1 MATQKDIYE
10 KLNLFYL
17 GKGVDV
23 DSGELT
29 DDLLLVKNKNL
40 TTHAAIIGM
49 TGSGKTGLGIGIIEE
64 AILDGIPSIII
75 DPKGDMGNLLL
86 TFPEFKPEDFLPWV
100 DENVANQKGLTKE
113 EFAAK
118 QASLWKNGIESWGQ
132 DSDRVKRL
140 KESQE
145 ITIYTPG
152 SSAGV
157 PISILSSFEAPS
169 EEVLS
174 DSDTYSYLLNSTVS
188 SILALLG
195 ENKDLINSKEAI
207 LISNIFNYY
216 WKKGV
221 SLSLEELIG
230 AITSP
235 PFEKIGVMELKDFY
249 PQNERMK
256 LAFSLNN
263 IIASPTFSSWLEGV
277 ELDINKLLYDEN
289 AKPRTAILNI
299 AHLDDNQR
307 MFFVTLFLNKYVSWM
322 RMQRGSSSLKTLL
335 YMDEIFG
342 YFPATKNPPS
352 KAPMLLLLKQARAFG
367 IGVVLSTQNPID
379 LDYKGLSNI
388 GSWFIGR
395 LQTKQD
401 IDRVI
406 DGLSKAGGKLTK
418 SEIADILTN
427 LQKRT
432 FLFKSAHRDDIEI
445 FGTRWVLSYLKGPL
459 NKDDIKLLMKDKKT
473 TFLTQKKETK
483 QDTKKEKQ
491 TISTKPVVSEDIDE
505 YFYTTDV
512 TGDHNFKPYL
522 LANGV
527 INYHNAKR
535 NIDEEY
541 GYYYKYF
548 LDEDLRDI
556 NWDEYEENE
565 DDFDLYEFDY
575 PENSKFAELP
585 KFFKKLKN
593 LKSLQKEFVS
603 YLYQENKLVLYKA
616 PKLKIESKVDESLEE
631 FKIRVAD
638 ELREKKDEAEEKLR
652 QKYEKKQEVL
662 ERRLQRAL
670 AKLEKEEEDVKE
682 KTTSTLLSF
691 GMTILDAFI
700 GTKRTKRSTISKA
713 GATLRGAGAIYG
725 EKGDVDRAKEAVQK
739 VKEDIQELQDALEDD
754 ILELEEKYDIDNI
767 DIEEFF
773 IKPRKSDITDVE
785 LALLWED
792 R

>member
-140 KESQE
+140 KEAQE

-473 TFLTQKKETK
+473 KVLEKKEIQKKTQEP
-483 QDTKKEKQ
+483 KK
-491 TISTKPVVSEDIDE
+491 TISHKPNVSEGIDE

-512 TGDHNFKPYL
+512 TSPNNFKPYL
-522 LANGV
+522 IANGI
-527 INYHNAKR
+527 INYIDTKR
-535 NIDEEY
+535 NIDQEY
-541 GYYYKYF
+541 GYYHKYE

-556 NWDEYEENE
+556 EWDDFIENE
-565 DDFDLYEFDY
+565 DDFDLYEFKY
-575 PENSKFAELP
+575 PENSSFAELP
-585 KFFKKLKN
+585 KFIKEAKS
-593 LKSLQKEFVS
+593 LKSLEKEWIS
-603 YLYQENKLVLYKA
+603 YLYHENKLTLYKA
-616 PKLKIESKVDESLEE
+616 PKLKMESEVDESLED
-631 FKIRVAD
+631 FKVRVSD
-638 ELREKKDEAEEKLR
+638 ELREELDEAEEKLKA
-652 QKYEKKQEVL
+652 KYAKKQDIL

-670 AKLEKEEEDVKE
+670 AKLAKEEEDVKE

-725 EKGDVDRAKEAVQK
+725 EKGDVARAEEAVQSIK
-739 VKEDIQELQDALEDD
+739 ADIEELQNELEDEL
-754 ILELEEKYDIDNI
+754 LELSDRYDIENI
-767 DIEEFF
+767 EIEEFF
-773 IKPRKSDITDVE
+773 IKPKKSNITDVE
-785 LALLWED
+785 LALLWESN
-792 R
+792 